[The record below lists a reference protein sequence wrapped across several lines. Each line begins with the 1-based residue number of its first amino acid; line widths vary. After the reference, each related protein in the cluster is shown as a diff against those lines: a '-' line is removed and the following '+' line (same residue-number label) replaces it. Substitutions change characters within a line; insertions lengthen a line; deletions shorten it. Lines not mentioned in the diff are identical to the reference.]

1 MSHEPTIDTYVVGQD
16 STTYQT
22 LDEVIAISRV
32 PLEAPG
38 RVRSRATF
46 RRGALFVGAVIVGAM
61 VAMILVPWMQN
72 VRGTGRVIAYS
83 PNERQQSITSPV
95 DGQIRH
101 WYISEGSRVRKG
113 DSIVDVADIDPD
125 ILSRLER
132 EREAAQLKLDAAQN
146 ALTTSR
152 KNLERQKTLVV
163 AGLSSQRAAELAELE
178 YAKYLS
184 DVSSA
189 SAELARLETR
199 IARQASQAVTAP
211 RDGIVQRILAP
222 QGGVVV
228 KQGQELALI
237 VPETANRAVELVVSG
252 NDAPLLS
259 VGRRVRLQFEGWP
272 AVQFAGWPSVA
283 VGTFGG
289 TIGVIDPGADED
301 GRVRIIVFPGEGE
314 EWPDARYL
322 RQGVRV
328 IGWILL
334 DNVKLGWEMWRQ
346 FNGFPASLRV
356 SSAPKLKESPADK
369 GGDKSGDKVTE
380 KGASS

>member
-1 MSHEPTIDTYVVGQD
+1 MSHEPIIDTYVVGHD
-16 STTYQT
+16 DTTYQT
-22 LDEVIAISRV
+22 LDEVMAISRV
-32 PLEAPG
+32 PLEGPQL
-38 RVRSRATF
+38 VRSRVAF
-46 RRGALFVGAVIVGAM
+46 RRGALTIATLFVLAIAVLVF
-61 VAMILVPWMQN
+61 VPWMQN
-72 VRGTGRVIAYS
+72 VRGGGRVIAYS
-83 PNERQQSITSPV
+83 PNERQQTLTSPV
-95 DGQIRH
+95 EGQIRQ
-101 WYISEGSRVRKG
+101 WFVVEGSRVRKG
-113 DSIVDVADIDPD
+113 DSVVDVADIDPD

-132 EREAAQLKLDAAQN
+132 EREAAQQKLDAAQN
-146 ALTTSR
+146 ALSTSR
-152 KNLERQKTLVV
+152 KNMERQKALVL
-163 AGLSSQRAAELAELE
+163 AGLSSQRSAELAELE

-199 IARQASQAVTAP
+199 IARQASQSITAP

-222 QGGVVV
+222 QGGVMV

-289 TIGVIDPGADED
+289 TIGVIDPGADEE
-301 GRVRIIVFPGEGE
+301 GRVRIIVFPDAGE

-334 DNVKLGWEMWRQ
+334 DNVRLGWEMWRQ

-356 SSAPKLKESPADK
+356 SSASKAKEGPSGRDGDNSSEKLD
-369 GGDKSGDKVTE
+369 E
-380 KGASS
+380 KGAS

>member
-1 MSHEPTIDTYVVGQD
+1 
-16 STTYQT
+16 
-22 LDEVIAISRV
+22 
-32 PLEAPG
+32 
-38 RVRSRATF
+38 
-46 RRGALFVGAVIVGAM
+46 M
-61 VAMILVPWMQN
+61 VFVPWMQN
-72 VRGTGRVIAYS
+72 VRGMGRVIAYS

-101 WYISEGSRVRKG
+101 WYISEGSRVRRG

-146 ALTTSR
+146 ALITSR

-272 AVQFAGWPSVA
+272 AVQFAGWPCVA

-346 FNGFPASLRV
+346 FNGFPASLRA
-356 SSAPKLKESPADK
+356 SSVPKLKEGP
-369 GGDKSGDKVTE
+369 GDNVVGKSGDKVTE
-380 KGASS
+380 KEASS

>member
-1 MSHEPTIDTYVVGQD
+1 
-16 STTYQT
+16 
-22 LDEVIAISRV
+22 
-32 PLEAPG
+32 
-38 RVRSRATF
+38 
-46 RRGALFVGAVIVGAM
+46 M
-61 VAMILVPWMQN
+61 VFVPWMQN
-72 VRGTGRVIAYS
+72 VRGSGRVIAYS
-83 PNERQQSITSPV
+83 PNERQQSLTSPV

-101 WYISEGSRVRKG
+101 WFITEGSRVRKG

-132 EREAAQLKLDAAQN
+132 EREAAQVKLDAAQN
-146 ALTTSR
+146 ALITSR
-152 KNLERQKTLVV
+152 KNLERQKALVG
-163 AGLSSQRAAELAELE
+163 AGLSSQRSAELAELE

-199 IARQASQAVTAP
+199 IARQASQSIVAP

-283 VGTFGG
+283 IGTFGG
-289 TIGVIDPGADED
+289 TVGVIDPGADEE
-301 GRVRIIVFPGEGE
+301 GRVRIIVFPDQGEQ
-314 EWPDARYL
+314 WPDAPYL

-334 DNVKLGWEMWRQ
+334 DTVRLGWEMWRQ
-346 FNGFPASLRV
+346 FNGFPPSLRV
-356 SSAPKLKESPADK
+356 PNISRDKSSENGKSGAKSDEKSSEK
-369 GGDKSGDKVTE
+369 GGPS
-380 KGASS
+380 